1 MAFRNKRRT
10 STPIPKSSRSTL
22 VVISAA
28 KPAAKVTGDSESTPV
43 VIRDEAAYARNCQRL
58 LKEYEAKNPKTV
70 VMMQLL
76 TETHPERRKQIVASP
91 ETTSNLLKIFPVKNG
106 YVNN

>member
-43 VIRDEAAYARNCQRL
+43 DEAAYARNCQRL

-76 TETHPERRKQIVASP
+76 TEHTQSEESR
-91 ETTSNLLKIFPVKNG
+91 LLPHQKPHLICSKIFPFFSSQKWVRE
-106 YVNN
+106 Y